1 MISLIIID
9 YSIFP
14 ITNIS
19 LYNISSERE
28 AAVMCANSWL
38 YHYYSV
44 QSKIQMGMTF
54 DQARPQQPPPNNGA
68 PYFHPYQPP
77 NIPPPMPTYQM
88 HQNPYDLQPMHMSHH
103 YHSPPSQQHLHE
115 MVKF

>member
-1 MISLIIID
+1 
-9 YSIFP
+9 
-14 ITNIS
+14 
-19 LYNISSERE
+19 
-28 AAVMCANSWL
+28 MCANSWL

-54 DQARPQQPPPNNGA
+54 DQNRPQPPPPT
-68 PYFHPYQPP
+68 PYFHPYQPT

-88 HQNPYDLQPMHMSHH
+88 QNPYDLQPMSHMSHH

-115 MVKF
+115 MVSDFLKFPHNFH